1 MTMLVFALESALLRA
16 RKLGAQAQKSQAQ
29 TARAIVKL
37 FAADALAVVEK
48 AARRVLAAVAEGDML
63 RTQLAIL
70 RRLLKHTPENT
81 IALSRMVAQRQL
93 DAGGYK
99 L

>member
-1 MTMLVFALESALLRA
+1 MTTLLICLPLGAALLIWLLPLNRVSA
-16 RKLGAQAQKSQAQ
+16 GS
-29 TARAIVKL
+29 
-37 FAADALAVVEK
+37 LA
-48 AARRVLAAVAEGDML
+48 VLAAVAEGDML

-70 RRLLKHTPENT
+70 RRLLKHTPQDT
-81 IALSRMVAQRQL
+81 IALSRSVAQRQL

>member
-1 MTMLVFALESALLRA
+1 
-16 RKLGAQAQKSQAQ
+16 
-29 TARAIVKL
+29 
-37 FAADALAVVEK
+37 
-48 AARRVLAAVAEGDML
+48 ML

-70 RRLLKHTPENT
+70 RRLLKHTPQDT
-81 IALSRMVAQRQL
+81 IALSRSVAQRQL

>member
-1 MTMLVFALESALLRA
+1 
-16 RKLGAQAQKSQAQ
+16 
-29 TARAIVKL
+29 
-37 FAADALAVVEK
+37 
-48 AARRVLAAVAEGDML
+48 
-63 RTQLAIL
+63 
-70 RRLLKHTPENT
+70 LKHTPQNT